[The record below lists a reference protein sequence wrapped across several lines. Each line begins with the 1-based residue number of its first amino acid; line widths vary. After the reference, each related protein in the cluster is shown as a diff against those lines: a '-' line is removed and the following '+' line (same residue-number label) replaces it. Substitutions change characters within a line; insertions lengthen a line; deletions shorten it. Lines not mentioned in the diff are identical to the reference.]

1 MELYEVERLK
11 REHLGDSN
19 YVAFRV
25 RDGKMLMVHKPIR
38 NINHYFHHD
47 ITSWFECNINSPDFM
62 ELFLKHRLH
71 KDAWLGDIHHWM
83 ISEFKDVENNS
94 IFFNGKFEYCLKYN
108 GMAYYIE
115 SSQYLRVYEPKPDD
129 KVIWTRACN
138 TERNSVELNSG
149 IYYGGI
155 FNGHQTLVPSD
166 QELFRALGKV
176 NKLFLWNTYVQLG
189 VMFIPQREGTDN
201 DIMYVQD
208 VIDDGYQSMIQ
219 VINRDTILSTDGEY
233 EYYPIEGSDYRRRNA
248 LSNTLLGNDNKQY
261 VRGTHL
267 CNYDII
273 DNVPT
278 ERTLSMHRVD
288 VQPYDQ
294 RVIHTTEENFNKHFI
309 QIDDK
314 YYPRLFVVRTGPST
328 FEYDEDLAERWDFI
342 INNDTPIVETLGYYR
357 DKETLT
363 WLPDTVPMK
372 PDGVYFSPLW
382 NSNPCDNCGQTQV
395 SVGYQTIVVPW
406 EHTIKIYKVCKEC
419 LHNMPILELDDKTYL
434 TIELRGVDVV
444 AGCFKDHFHLP
455 DTVLTPSDN
464 MTIVHERNDIMR
476 RVLKQSLCG
485 VDGTPRADIYFR
497 SDGTAYKLC
506 TSIQNY
512 WFKPRPMFFGE
523 TSNHKFMGV
532 ELELMDGGVS
542 NSSATKIC
550 KLVPEMYCKTDSS
563 LDEGFELITEPCS
576 LDYHLSNLKW
586 EYVLNTA
593 NALGYTA
600 RQGSGIHVHVSK
612 RFWGKYITSGIVK
625 LCWFTDRY
633 REMLRLYARRGK
645 DEFNRWAK
653 PYGFIVPLS
662 DCVSNYKS
670 MYNKYN
676 NSSQHHYAVNLKPAD
691 TVEIRLFASTLDIKR
706 LHSILQF
713 TDCLTDLSLLPPKD
727 IYWNKLFDIAERKG
741 YTELLDDT
749 TFTREETQL

>member
-1 MELYEVERLK
+1 MDLSNLQRIK
-11 REHLGDSN
+11 PEHLGDGN
-19 YVAFRV
+19 YVAFLV
-25 RDGKMLMVHKPIR
+25 CDGKMARVHKPI
-38 NINHYFHHD
+38 NNVNHYFRFG
-47 ITSWFECNINSPDFM
+47 ITSWFEYRIDSPDFM
-62 ELFLKHRLH
+62 ELFVQHRLH

-83 ISEFKDVENNS
+83 IGEFKDVENNS
-94 IFFNGKFEYCLKYN
+94 VFFNDKLEYCLKYN
-108 GMAYYIE
+108 NMAYYIE

-129 KVIWTRACN
+129 KVVWTRACN

-149 IYYGGI
+149 IYYGGV

-176 NKLFLWNTYVQLG
+176 NKLFLWNTYIQLG
-189 VMFIPQREGTDN
+189 TMFIPRREHTDS
-201 DIMYVQD
+201 DVMYVHD
-208 VIDDGYQSMIQ
+208 VIDNGYQLTVETIS
-219 VINRDTILSTDGEY
+219 RDTILATDGEY
-233 EYYPIEGSDYRRRNA
+233 EYHTIDGSDYRRRNT
-248 LSNTLLGNDNKQY
+248 LSNELLGSDTKQY
-261 VRGTHL
+261 VRGIHV
-267 CNYDII
+267 CHYDIV
-273 DNVPT
+273 DNVCT
-278 ERTLSMHRVD
+278 ECTLSGRSVEVPFSD
-288 VQPYDQ
+288 PAIIY
-294 RVIHTTEENFNKHFI
+294 TTEENFDKHFI
-309 QIDDK
+309 KIGDK

-342 INNDTPIVETLGYYR
+342 INNDTPITETSGYYR
-357 DKETLT
+357 DKETNT

-382 NSNPCDNCGQTQV
+382 NTQPCDNCGQIQV
-395 SVGYQTIVVPW
+395 SVGYQTVVIPSGN
-406 EHTIKIYKVCKEC
+406 TIKVYNVCKEC
-419 LHNMPILELDDKTYL
+419 LHNMPVLELDNNTYL

-444 AGCFKDHFHLP
+444 DSYVKGHFRLP

-464 MTIVHERNDIMR
+464 MTIVHERNDIRR
-476 RVLKQSLCG
+476 RVLKQSLYG
-485 VDGTPRADIYFR
+485 MDGNPRADVYFQP
-497 SDGTAYKLC
+497 DGTAYKLC

-542 NSSATKIC
+542 NSSAMRIC
-550 KLVPEMYCKTDSS
+550 KMVPEMYCKTDSS

-586 EYVLNTA
+586 DYVLSTA
-593 NALGYTA
+593 CALGYTS

-612 RFWGKYITSGIVK
+612 KFWGKYITSGIVK

-633 REMLRLYARRGK
+633 RESLRVYARRGK

-653 PYGFIVPLS
+653 PYGFITPLS
-662 DCVSNYKS
+662 DCVSNYKA
-670 MYNKYN
+670 MYNRYN
-676 NSSQHHYAVNLKPAD
+676 NNSEHHYAVNLKPAD
-691 TVEIRLFASTLDIKR
+691 TVEIRLFASTLDVKR

-741 YTELLDDT
+741 YTELLTDP
-749 TFTREETQL
+749 TFHREEIQL